1 MCVKGGNIKDISVKK
16 GSFILALL
24 LLVLGAGVY
33 IYPYITE
40 QIYRVNITYQSQCF
54 EKEMENHEEDYRKLY
69 LKLQE
74 ENDRLFQERQKNL
87 IQASQYEQSSIEL
100 RQYGLSKEYIGFIEI
115 PAMGIKLP
123 VYLGANEE
131 NMEKGAAHLTETSYP
146 IGGENTNCV
155 IAAHRGY
162 SKAPMFR
169 DIQILKKGDVIFIH
183 NLWERLTYQVKECH
197 VVLPTDTRWLKI
209 QKGKEILTLLTC
221 HPYRHNYQRYVVVCE
236 KQK

>member
-1 MCVKGGNIKDISVKK
+1 MCVKGGNIKDVNVKK

-40 QIYRVNITYQSQCF
+40 QIYRVNITYQSQYF

-87 IQASQYEQSSIEL
+87 IQAASYEQSTIEL

-183 NLWERLTYQVKECH
+183 NLWERLT
-197 VVLPTDTRWLKI
+197 
-209 QKGKEILTLLTC
+209 
-221 HPYRHNYQRYVVVCE
+221 
-236 KQK
+236 